1 MERELVTV
9 RINYDTNIEDE
20 EIYLFNEKDD
30 KTPYYEKGTSY
41 NYFDE
46 EENLS
51 FEDAIFYYEN
61 DMRFNPYKDTYL
73 GPKKQAQRKE
83 ILDYYLQPYS
93 EDRIVNLEELVVFLD
108 YSQRI
113 REFDLWEEGN
123 ILHLRGSGKY
133 KERFDISKL
142 NEIDY
147 KLFYLDRDE
156 KRVHL
161 FWAEKNNEFKYGY
174 TMIQHDEPYQIEED
188 DENGD
193 RWYVWIFPLLPVLK
207 YQMDKKYWIPYGRD
221 YKELQKIKQN
231 EEKLQNAIADQ
242 EMLHEIN
249 YLNIDKTNYE
259 YLGKARKR
267 QKPKLVN
274 GVLVYNRDRQIA
286 LNALLHAGFLCE
298 INKEHPSFIRKNS
311 EKKYM
316 ECHHLVPLSYSY
328 KFPDISLDVEENI
341 VCLCSN
347 CHNQLHYGKGADVLL
362 KKLYL
367 ERHSYL
373 EKVGIHITLNELL
386 EMYEV

>member
-1 MERELVTV
+1 M
-9 RINYDTNIEDE
+9 
-20 EIYLFNEKDD
+20 
-30 KTPYYEKGTSY
+30 
-41 NYFDE
+41 
-46 EENLS
+46 
-51 FEDAIFYYEN
+51 
-61 DMRFNPYKDTYL
+61 
-73 GPKKQAQRKE
+73 
-83 ILDYYLQPYS
+83 
-93 EDRIVNLEELVVFLD
+93 
-108 YSQRI
+108 
-113 REFDLWEEGN
+113 
-123 ILHLRGSGKY
+123 
-133 KERFDISKL
+133 
-142 NEIDY
+142 
-147 KLFYLDRDE
+147 
-156 KRVHL
+156 HL
-161 FWAEKNNEFKYGY
+161 FWAEKNNEFEYGY

-259 YLGKARKR
+259 YLGKPRKR